1 VIAVESMIFQR
12 FLKDPKIQTPI
23 IAQANRSKQRI
34 QDFFWVSLEKT
45 QYKDVQNGYRKSRD
59 VGINQC
65 LWMGE
70 TRLDKKTL
78 GLGYRVQR
86 LHHSAQDLGQD
97 LMSMI
102 MQLDIDKVGSPIV
115 VCLPFLLKERQR
127 SFNSTSET
135 LPGNIA
141 VEEQGTFK
149 KQRRTFSPER
159 PRREYSVLAWGE
171 EREVAIEDPPIRD
184 VWQN

>member
-1 VIAVESMIFQR
+1 M
-12 FLKDPKIQTPI
+12 
-23 IAQANRSKQRI
+23 
-34 QDFFWVSLEKT
+34 
-45 QYKDVQNGYRKSRD
+45 
-59 VGINQC
+59 GINQC

-149 KQRRTFSPER
+149 KQKRTIFPSAAKEGIFRLGLGRGKRSGNRGPT
-159 PRREYSVLAWGE
+159 
-171 EREVAIEDPPIRD
+171 
-184 VWQN
+184 N